1 MKPPCGNSLARVIL
15 AAAVGISCCLGSLL
29 AWGGSR
35 SLGACVEEK
44 PSHEP
49 AVAAD
54 VSAAVAASSAARL
67 GATDVNVEPSPP
79 QAYRGF
85 QPGMPGCIVRKPGRA
100 HSVLEKPTPRDV
112 VSSETVYF
120 ADDGCALGHL
130 VKDAAGVV
138 SHILARARAPD
149 TRAID
154 AIVFSH
160 PCADPGTGGPLFRDV
175 ILPWFEAAAAVA
187 TARSGRRLR
196 LAYARSTPARVCAAS
211 LLTRGGW
218 RWFADGASA
227 DAFRGALRAAHGIP
241 AVAAPAPAPERR
253 PLVTVLRRERGRRF
267 GEADVTR
274 YLAERLG
281 VADVRLASFD
291 GGTMPYAAQ
300 LQALAATDVLLAAHG
315 AALASMVVM
324 APGAAVVE
332 LFPHNFKY
340 LMYEELARVSG
351 LLYFPHEAR
360 DEVLGGCKRCRP
372 RTHNASL
379 PSTSGVD
386 AKPSLFR
393 HMNGAKACKNCDI
406 ALPLPDAYL
415 LARDAL
421 MSVMLLRVRQS
432 SNVLDVDR
440 RF

>member
-1 MKPPCGNSLARVIL
+1 MKPLCGNSLTRVIL

-29 AWGGSR
+29 VWGGGR
-35 SLGACVEEK
+35 SLGACAEAK
-44 PSHEP
+44 PSPEP
-49 AVAAD
+49 TVAAD
-54 VSAAVAASSAARL
+54 ASATVAASGAAGL

-100 HSVLEKPTPRDV
+100 HSTLEKPTPRDV

-138 SHILARARAPD
+138 SHILARARAPE

-187 TARSGRRLR
+187 AARSGRRLR
-196 LAYARSTPARVCAAS
+196 LAYARSTPARMCAAS

-218 RWFADGASA
+218 RWFADAASA

-241 AVAAPAPAPERR
+241 AVAAAAAPQGR

-267 GEADVTR
+267 GEADVAR

-281 VADVRLASFD
+281 IADVRLVSFD
-291 GGTMPYAAQ
+291 GSALPYAAQ
-300 LQALAATDVLLAAHG
+300 LQALAATDVLVAAHG
-315 AALASMVVM
+315 AALASIVVM
-324 APGAAVVE
+324 TPGAAVVE

-360 DEVLGGCKRCRP
+360 DEVHGGCKRCRP

-379 PSTSGVD
+379 PSTSSAD
-386 AKPSLFR
+386 AKAALLR

-406 ALPLPDAYL
+406 ALPLADAYL
-415 LARDAL
+415 LTRDAL